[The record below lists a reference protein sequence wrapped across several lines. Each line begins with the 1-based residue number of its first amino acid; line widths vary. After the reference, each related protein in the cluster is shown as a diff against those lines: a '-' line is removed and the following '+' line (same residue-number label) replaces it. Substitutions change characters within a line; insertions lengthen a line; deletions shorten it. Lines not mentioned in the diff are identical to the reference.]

1 MVDFGMDPQTALDA
15 PRFQVAGV
23 DSAEGASCV
32 EDSRCVLAAE
42 LTSASHVVCKHHV
55 LPILQ
60 P

>member
-1 MVDFGMDPQTALDA
+1 MDPQTALDA

-55 LPILQ
+55 LPMLQ